1 MVRRRVCSSVVWCF
15 ASCLCVLGSLSFL
28 LLLLLLSL
36 FLLSNSQTFS
46 AFSSISFLSFL
57 SSLLN
62 LTPVA
67 SHLYLISLTRLSHP
81 SHLFVLVFQHFSSF
95 CHFSMAWSHLSLC
108 RQTLWQ
114 EHEMATCDGET
125 IEKPYASTVAVRV
138 KRAVHA
144 FVDDTRET
152 EEVSLFW

>member
-28 LLLLLLSL
+28 LLLSLS
-36 FLLSNSQTFS
+36 LLSNSHNFS

-81 SHLFVLVFQHFSSF
+81 SHLFVLVFQHVSSF

-108 RQTLWQ
+108 RQTLWL
-114 EHEMATCDGET
+114 EDEMPTCDGET

-144 FVDDTRET
+144 FVDDTPET
-152 EEVSLFW
+152 EQASLFW